1 MHTFAAPNREEMK
14 DSELAHELNVLI
26 LKTRMAFRQTIQ
38 QLLKQHNVEMT
49 FEMLQIMHCLW
60 KEQGVSQQTLA
71 EKTAKD
77 KACLTNLINN
87 LERKGWVVRQE
98 DPTDRRNK
106 LIFLTQ
112 EGLVVA
118 EKVKSLLI
126 TMYTQVGE
134 QMGTRN
140 MEACIKQLNKLN
152 EIFDK
157 I

>member
-1 MHTFAAPNREEMK
+1 
-14 DSELAHELNVLI
+14 
-26 LKTRMAFRQTIQ
+26 MAFRQTIQ